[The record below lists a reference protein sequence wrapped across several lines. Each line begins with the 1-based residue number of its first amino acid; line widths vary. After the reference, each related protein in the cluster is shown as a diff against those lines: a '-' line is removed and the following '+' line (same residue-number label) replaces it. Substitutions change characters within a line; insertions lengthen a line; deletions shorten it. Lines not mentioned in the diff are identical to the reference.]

1 MTNPTTKAVLLD
13 FGGTLFSYASSA
25 GGRVRRAKLLAETL
39 GHDDDDA
46 VFEALHLGMR
56 EAFRVANQQSFFLH
70 FDVSIQGYRNA
81 ASALGTEWTEAEG
94 RAMAERTA
102 HMSFDEIRP
111 RPGMR
116 ETLDTL
122 RERGIHLG
130 GVSNADD
137 FQLDAMVDV
146 LGVRD
151 VFHHLLSSETA
162 RSCKPDAAIF
172 HQALEQAGC
181 APEEVL
187 FVGDTPDADIIGA
200 EAVGM
205 RPVLIEETTLIAI
218 DRGTAKPG
226 QLTIKELPELLELI

>member
-1 MTNPTTKAVLLD
+1 MTNPITKAVLLD

-25 GGRVRRAKLLAETL
+25 GGRVKRAKLLAETL

-56 EAFRVANQQSFFLH
+56 EAFRVANEGPFYLH
-70 FDVSIQGYRNA
+70 FDVAIQGYRNA
-81 ASALGTEWTEAEG
+81 ASAIGVEWSETEG
-94 RAMAERTA
+94 RAMAERVA
-102 HMSFDEIRP
+102 HMSFEGITP

-137 FQLDAMVDV
+137 FQLDAMVDA

-172 HQALEQAGC
+172 NQALAEAGC
-181 APEEVL
+181 APEEVI
-187 FVGDTPDADIIGA
+187 FVGDTPDADIVGA

-205 RPVLIEETTLIAI
+205 RPVLIEETTEIAI
-218 DRGTAKPG
+218 DRGKPKPG
-226 QLTIKELPELLELI
+226 QLTIKELPELLDLI